1 MPAIALR
8 AALSILLYLLTP
20 VAFAQPVTWN
30 DDFGPVTFE
39 HPPRRVVVLD
49 WGLVEQ
55 LLAIGVTPV
64 GVGEPDGY
72 RRWVSIPELPASVAD
87 VGARREPN
95 LEAMSQLRPDLI
107 LATPEYTSI
116 LPLLNAVAP
125 TMLLATFD
133 DHGQP
138 LQRSRHI
145 TTLLGRMLGHEAQ
158 ADALLKR
165 VDKRFAEARAAL
177 AGQAR
182 EPLYLVTF
190 LDERHLR
197 VNGGQG
203 LYQAVLDQLGLRN
216 AWQGPTSSWGFAT
229 ITLSALATPADARL
243 VLFEPLPDRAVLD
256 RNPIWKALSAVREQ
270 RVDSLPAVWPY
281 GGVSSAERLALL
293 LQQRFAPSAQP

>member
-8 AALSILLYLLTP
+8 AALTIVLSVLLP
-20 VAFAQPVTWN
+20 AAFAQPVTWN
-30 DDFGPVTFE
+30 DDFGPVTFKQ
-39 HPPRRVVVLD
+39 PPRRVVVLD

-72 RRWVSIPELPASVAD
+72 RRWVSTPTLPTSVAD

-107 LATPEYTSI
+107 LATPEYASI

-133 DHGQP
+133 DSGQP
-138 LQRSRHI
+138 LQRSRQI
-145 TTLLGRMLGHEAQ
+145 TTLLGRMLDHQAQ

-165 VDKRFAEARAAL
+165 VDNHFAEARAAL
-177 AGQAR
+177 AGQAL

-203 LYQAVLDQLGLRN
+203 LYQAVLDELGLRN
-216 AWQGPTSSWGFAT
+216 AWHGPTSSWGFAT
-229 ITLSALATPADARL
+229 ITLAALATPSDARL
-243 VLFEPLPDRAVLD
+243 VLFEPLPDAAALN

-270 RVDSLPAVWPY
+270 RVDSLLAVWPY
-281 GGVSSAERLALL
+281 GGISSAERLALL
-293 LQQRFAPSAQP
+293 LKQRFAPSAQP